1 MDFFQSQ
8 DRARRN
14 TKLLLGLYVAAV
26 VCIILLTNVLVVMV
40 GGLQTS
46 ASMGG
51 AETGF
56 SWGLFLGGQP
66 AGCHDGRVRQRL
78 SHSRLVQGWLRGG

>member
-56 SWGLFLGGQP
+56 SWGLFLGVSLLVVMMVG
-66 AGCHDGRVRQRL
+66 VRQRL